1 MEQGYHN
8 AVGSRFRQREVFF
21 SAFFVALF
29 LLTFSFFA
37 YVSAAPEGPTSIS
50 VVSNQTKSPLGGQIV
65 NTSGGYITTLNIT
78 AVTQNVRWKAFIG
91 WVSGRFT
98 LNDASGST
106 IYDWSLSNAAIT
118 GEVYATRN
126 ASTIAWSRITC
137 ANTSILQQENFYMN
151 HSNPDDNI
159 TRTFTGDTTHASFSI
174 GAVTLSA
181 NACPTLN
188 TYINNA
194 TQTTDF
200 EEIALYDGLNTSS
213 GGNVVFATILE
224 QDRVGYNNQS
234 YDFQMIVPENGHA
247 SFSGSTAY
255 YLYVELS

>member
-1 MEQGYHN
+1 MEQQYI
-8 AVGSRFRQREVFF
+8 GSVRNRFSQREMFLPSFF
-21 SAFFVALF
+21 LLLVLFSFVFVAY
-29 LLTFSFFA
+29 A
-37 YVSAAPEGPTSIS
+37 SAAPEGPSSIT
-50 VVSNQTKSPLGGQIV
+50 VVSNQTKSPLSGQIV

-78 AVTQNVRWKAFIG
+78 AVTQNTRWKAFIG

-137 ANTSILQQENFYMN
+137 ANTSVLQQENFYMN
-151 HSNPDDNI
+151 HTNPDDNI
-159 TRTFTGDTTHASFSI
+159 TRTFTGDATHSSFSI
-174 GAVTLSA
+174 GGVTIGA
-181 NACPTLN
+181 NACPTIN

-194 TQTTDF
+194 TQTADF
-200 EEIALYDGLNTSS
+200 EEIALYDGFNTSS
-213 GGNVVFATILE
+213 GGNVVFSTILE
-224 QDRVGYNNQS
+224 QDHNGYNNQT
-234 YDFQMIVPENGHA
+234 YDFQMIVPENGF
-247 SFSGSTAY
+247 SGFSGSTAY